1 MDEQA
6 ALRFREETKQA
17 LMQAVRHFMQ
27 KKLNTEKAAKKLQ
40 RAQRLQPAL
49 VPQAAAVLKF
59 AEEAEEEAYH
69 RFANAA
75 DMAIQAG
82 WSAEDRVFFA
92 QEAEE
97 QIIAADAAGRRGSGA
112 QGGGRRK
119 TRKTRAARKRSTC
132 RKSTTR
138 KYKSRK

>member
-6 ALRFREETKQA
+6 ALLFREETKRG

-40 RAQRLQPAL
+40 RAQRSQPAL

-82 WSAEDRVFFA
+82 WSAEDRIFFA

-97 QIIAADAAGRRGSGA
+97 QIIAADAAGRRGGGA

-119 TRKTRAARKRSTC
+119 TRKRSTR
-132 RKSTTR
+132 RKSSTR
-138 KYKSRK
+138 KSKSKRRA